1 MQDDVLFANLTV
13 QETFEFASRMR
24 LPSSVPYKAKIDLV
38 NRIIKELGLNKARHT
53 RIGNEIYRGISGGER
68 KRTNIGIELLSG
80 ASLIFLDEPTS
91 GLDAFQAL
99 NVMDSLWTL
108 ASTGRTVISTVHQP
122 RSSIFKMFDIL
133 LLLSEG
139 KCIYYGTA
147 KDATSFFSSAFFPCP
162 IEFNPADF
170 FLDIISMDYRS
181 KTAEEES
188 RKRIELL
195 AGKFEL
201 EDNASKRLSIDSEGV
216 EQIDRIIE
224 ATAFPNNIAT
234 EFFLLLA
241 RSWKQQSR
249 DRLPLMITLTQT
261 IVIGFVLAALYSN
274 MDSSSTPVQD
284 ETGILFFITIFSA
297 FGAMFSA
304 LSTFPTERGVVNRER
319 ASKMYHVLPYYCARF
334 ICDMPVRVGQGLLFG
349 CIVYWIVGLN
359 PAASAFFVFVCLLIV
374 EGLASQGLGTAVS
387 AGAPNEKVAFALA
400 PAITVVL
407 ILVGGFYVNE
417 STVPDWIGWLK
428 YLSHLYWAFLGL
440 SINNFKGRDGWT
452 ECSNTATNGTCLEYT
467 SLDGDQILERLNF
480 NPSQLWLSFVGLAAL
495 TGFYNTLGYILLRRS
510 KPRFLPLHAIGKM
523 KHT

>member
-1 MQDDVLFANLTV
+1 MGLFSGHFILESLRAGKTSLINALAGRIEGNGELDGEILVNGKSRGRGFRSICAYVMQDDVLFANLTV

-24 LPSSVPYKAKIDLV
+24 LPSSVPNKAKMNLV
-38 NRIIKELGLNKARHT
+38 NRIIKELGLNKARNT

-147 KDATSFFSSAFFPCP
+147 KDATNFFSSAFFPCP
-162 IEFNPADF
+162 TEFNPADF

-188 RKRIELL
+188 RKRIDLL
-195 AGKFEL
+195 AGKFQL
-201 EDNASKRLSIDSEGV
+201 EDNASKRLSIDSDGV
-216 EQIDRIIE
+216 EQIDKINE
-224 ATAFPNNIAT
+224 ATAFPNNLVT
-234 EFFLLLA
+234 EFLLLLA

-249 DRLPLMITLTQT
+249 DLLPLMITLIQT

-304 LSTFPTERGVVNRER
+304 LNTFPTERGVVNRER

-349 CIVYWIVGLN
+349 CIVYWIVGLK
-359 PAASAFFVFVCLLIV
+359 PAASAFFVFVWY
-374 EGLASQGLGTAVS
+374 
-387 AGAPNEKVAFALA
+387 
-400 PAITVVL
+400 VL
-407 ILVGGFYVNE
+407 HKILFCQ
-417 STVPDWIGWLK
+417 
-428 YLSHLYWAFLGL
+428 H
-440 SINNFKGRDGWT
+440 
-452 ECSNTATNGTCLEYT
+452 
-467 SLDGDQILERLNF
+467 
-480 NPSQLWLSFVGLAAL
+480 
-495 TGFYNTLGYILLRRS
+495 
-510 KPRFLPLHAIGKM
+510 
-523 KHT
+523 